1 MKLISLKQLEKKKKE
16 SLIRFIIKQI
26 RIIANKKTKK
36 QLASF
41 AYNIAKSNLPQ
52 LKTTK
57 QKKLTKKKEKK
68 KNKNKEK
75 KQRTA
80 KQKRADKKNGDRLKK
95 WMRDNR

>member
-1 MKLISLKQLEKKKKE
+1 MKLISLKQLQKKKKE
-16 SLIRFIIKQI
+16 GLIRFIIKQI
-26 RIIANKKTKK
+26 RIIAAKKTKK
-36 QLASF
+36 ELAIF
-41 AYNIAKSNLPQ
+41 AYNITKSNLPK

-57 QKKLTKKKEKK
+57 QKKLPKKKDKK

-75 KQRTA
+75 KERTA